1 MLCNA
6 LEHKY
11 IGSEMQTQCEHK
23 VQREAMQK
31 RLISVRTDRAGF
43 IARQES
49 PYTHFSSAST
59 QIQIQIQIQIY
70 GYR

>member
-31 RLISVRTDRAGF
+31 RLISSGTDGAGF
-43 IARQES
+43 IARQGS
-49 PYTHFSSAST
+49 PYFSSAST
-59 QIQIQIQIQIY
+59 QIQIQI
-70 GYR
+70 